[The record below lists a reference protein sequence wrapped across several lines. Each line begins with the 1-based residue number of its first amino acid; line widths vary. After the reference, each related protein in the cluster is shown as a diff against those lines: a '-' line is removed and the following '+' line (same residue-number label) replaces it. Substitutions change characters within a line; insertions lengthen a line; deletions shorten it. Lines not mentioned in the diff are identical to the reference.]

1 MQLSKKLKTFFPF
14 FSPNLKFASNF
25 KHLEKKMT
33 RTAYVFLKLQT
44 VNNMVRHMF
53 E

>member
-14 FSPNLKFASNF
+14 FASNF